1 MRGGRERRLCY
12 RVLARDVVP
21 ASVLDSQKSL
31 STDLFPLSLISRY
44 VLREC
49 FGAWLIVT
57 AVLFVILMSNQF
69 AVILGDAAAD
79 ELPREAV
86 FSVLGLTSLRYL
98 TLLAPIGLFLGTM
111 LALARL
117 TRDSEMTAL
126 SACGVG
132 PVRLLGP
139 IGLLT
144 FALAAAATWLVLFQT
159 PAAARRIVEIRD
171 EAREAVQL
179 NALEPGQFASPD
191 SGDTVLYAR
200 EVEGDELRDVFL
212 ERQYDDRVVAIRAE
226 RGTRVRDPK
235 TGNISF
241 VLSNGTRYEGTPG
254 THDFS
259 ILQFGEHGIP
269 VRSSDPEDEEPHPET
284 KSTAELLRSSAPS
297 DRAELELRLSTP
309 ISLFVLA
316 VLAVPLSRASPR
328 EGRYA
333 RIGAALL
340 IYIIYSNAV
349 LIGLSWVE
357 RERVPTWAGVWW
369 IHAIAGFVALYWL
382 GREAGWFI
390 PKARV
395 AAPRPIAPPVTAA
408 PRR

>member
-1 MRGGRERRLCY
+1 M
-12 RVLARDVVP
+12 
-21 ASVLDSQKSL
+21 
-31 STDLFPLSLISRY
+31 SLISRY

-132 PVRLLGP
+132 PARLLGP
-139 IGLLT
+139 IGVLT
-144 FALAAAATWLVLFQT
+144 FGLAAVATWLVLVQT
-159 PAAARRIVEIRD
+159 PAAARRIEEIRD
-171 EAREAVQL
+171 QAREAVQL
-179 NALEPGQFASPD
+179 SALEPGQFASPD
-191 SGDTVLYAR
+191 SGQTVLYAR
-200 EVEGDELRDVFL
+200 EVEGNELHDVFL
-212 ERQYDDRVVAIRAE
+212 ERQYDGRIIAIRAE
-226 RGTRVRDPK
+226 RGTRILDPK

-254 THDFS
+254 TRDFS
-259 ILQFGEHGIP
+259 IVQFGEHGIP
-269 VRSSDPEDEEPHPET
+269 VRTTDPEDEEPRPET
-284 KSTAELLRSSAPS
+284 KTTQELLRSRAPA
-297 DRAELELRLSTP
+297 DRAELQLRLATP

-340 IYIIYSNAV
+340 IYVIYSNAIS
-349 LIGLSWVE
+349 IGLAWVE
-357 RERVPTWAGVWW
+357 QERIPGWAGVWW
-369 IHAIAGFVALYWL
+369 IHALAGFLALYWL
-382 GREAGWFI
+382 GREAGWFV
-390 PKARV
+390 RS
-395 AAPRPIAPPVTAA
+395 PRPVKAPSTTEPMTAA
-408 PRR
+408 PRQ